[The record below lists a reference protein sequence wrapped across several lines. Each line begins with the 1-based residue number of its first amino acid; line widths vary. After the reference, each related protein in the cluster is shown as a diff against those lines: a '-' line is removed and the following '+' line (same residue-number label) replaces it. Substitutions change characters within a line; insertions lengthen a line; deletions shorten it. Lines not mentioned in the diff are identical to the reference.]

1 MSYLRGSLEAMKMK
15 TLKLYISIIIS
26 AGLLSCGSSKT
37 VTQAQI
43 DALDQLVQSKHF
55 KIESDWAYPMTTN
68 AMQQVLNSGL
78 LGPGSSAGGIN
89 LIGNPNELTITGDSI
104 SSYLPYFG
112 ERQMQVD
119 YGGDDTSIK
128 FNGLMESYKVEP
140 IKNHSYEISFKAKSK
155 SETFDVY
162 ITVSPSLRSTIVLN
176 SATRHPIRYS
186 GTVGALKE

>member
-1 MSYLRGSLEAMKMK
+1 MKA
-15 TLKLYISIIIS
+15 LKLFIGIALS
-26 AGLLSCGSSKT
+26 ASLFSCGPSKT
-37 VTQAQI
+37 MTQAQI
-43 DALDQLVQSKHF
+43 DALDQLVQSKQI
-55 KIESDWAYPMTTN
+55 KIESNWAYPMTTT

-78 LGPGSSAGGIN
+78 LAPGSSAGGIN
-89 LIGNPNELTITGDSI
+89 LIGNSNELIIFGDSI

-119 YGGDDTSIK
+119 YGGDDTTIK
-128 FNGLMESYKVEP
+128 FKGLMENYKVET

-162 ITVSPSLRSTIVLN
+162 ITVSPNLRSTMVLN

-186 GTVGALKE
+186 GTIEALKE